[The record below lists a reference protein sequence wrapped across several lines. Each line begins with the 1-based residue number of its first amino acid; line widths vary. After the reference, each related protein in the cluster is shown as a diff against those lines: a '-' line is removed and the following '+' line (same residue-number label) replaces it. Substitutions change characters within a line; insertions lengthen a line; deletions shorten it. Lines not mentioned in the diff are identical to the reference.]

1 MRSDLVWYMFIVHM
15 SWCVHFEVG
24 FCGECS
30 AVLESSPGGEASKG
44 CRDGGAAFE
53 CALTA
58 GLWKLGDLV

>member
-1 MRSDLVWYMFIVHM
+1 MVYVICLGVFISRLVSV
-15 SWCVHFEVG
+15 
-24 FCGECS
+24 GECS